1 MGDISF
7 TEMGQAL
14 DAAAQSRESQSVSP
28 DTSTSAPSDGNGGDA
43 GKPEGATSPS
53 SPGDDA
59 QPPKTDEPAVGDGDS
74 QSGNPASPK
83 DKSGT
88 TPDDKEAAE
97 RKARNQMFAA
107 RRLEQ
112 KREKERRQKEKLL
125 QLQKERDELLQKD
138 DERSHLLAE
147 MKRER
152 INEILQ
158 QEAEERQQVWQD
170 ECYRI
175 FDQPGEAEQ
184 FMAMADKYA
193 DYIIHKEPTLNSMI
207 GRPYG
212 KLLLK
217 AWMDRIAEDPVR
229 RQEWLGMT
237 EYEKGAV
244 LTHFYGQLEAMG
256 QQNAEQ
262 RRNKQ
267 PGNQMPPM
275 QNQNPQGKNLGQQ
288 VPPQQPIPP
297 DNQGGQ
303 QPPQQQ
309 TEVPVPGSGRNTS
322 TMPPSNNFAL
332 MLQDAM
338 NKRRM

>member
-1 MGDISF
+1 MADISF

-14 DAAAQSRESQSVSP
+14 DAATQIREPQSVSP
-28 DTSTSAPSDGNGGDA
+28 DTSANTTTSDGNGSGDK
-43 GKPEGATSPS
+43 GSEGATSPS

-59 QPPKTDEPAVGDGDS
+59 QPPKTDGPAVGDGDS
-74 QSGNPASPK
+74 SGDHASPSNK
-83 DKSGT
+83 KTGQ
-88 TPDDKEAAE
+88 TPDDKEIAE

-112 KREKERRQKEKLL
+112 KREKERRQKERLL

-147 MKRER
+147 MKKER
-152 INEILQ
+152 IEEILQ
-158 QEAEERQQVWQD
+158 QEQEERQQAWQD

-193 DYIIHKEPTLNSMI
+193 NYIIHKEPTLNSMI

-256 QQNAEQ
+256 QQNAE
-262 RRNKQ
+262 RRNNQ
-267 PGNQMPPM
+267 SGNQMPPAGGKPA
-275 QNQNPQGKNLGQQ
+275 PQGQNLGQPNPAPAPAGQ
-288 VPPQQPIPP
+288 PQP
-297 DNQGGQ
+297 N
-303 QPPQQQ
+303 
-309 TEVPVPGSGRNTS
+309 EVPVPGSGRNTS

-338 NKRRM
+338 NKRGIKY

>member
-1 MGDISF
+1 
-7 TEMGQAL
+7 
-14 DAAAQSRESQSVSP
+14 
-28 DTSTSAPSDGNGGDA
+28 
-43 GKPEGATSPS
+43 
-53 SPGDDA
+53 
-59 QPPKTDEPAVGDGDS
+59 
-74 QSGNPASPK
+74 
-83 DKSGT
+83 
-88 TPDDKEAAE
+88 
-97 RKARNQMFAA
+97 MFAA
-107 RRLEQ
+107 RRLEH
-112 KREKERRQKEKLL
+112 KREKERRQKERLL

-152 INEILQ
+152 IDEILQ
-158 QEAEERQQVWQD
+158 QETEERQQAWLD

-256 QQNAEQ
+256 RQQAE
-262 RRNKQ
+262 RRTNPRQ
-267 PGNQMPPM
+267 PTAPVQQGQNIGNPGGE
-275 QNQNPQGKNLGQQ
+275 PQS
-288 VPPQQPIPP
+288 VPKTP
-297 DNQGGQ
+297 
-303 QPPQQQ
+303 
-309 TEVPVPGSGRNTS
+309 EAPVPGSGRNTS

-338 NKRRM
+338 NKRGIKY